1 MLPKNEIFM
10 GNVKLTRCKSEQQL
24 QNQKVITNSDND
36 VFPNLNQGD
45 HFIIQMSK
53 SDELGETIKYLA
65 RLEETQK
72 KQAIKDRLIENL
84 NKQLDLAKISQ
95 LQISDGQGG
104 QNTEDAVNN
113 DDVYIRIEGPPDV
126 GAQEN
131 NKKQITLIDFEKNS
145 NGDNNNEEE
154 KLSVIILVAPSELS
168 SEQNIDY
175 DNKSEE
181 IQIQSFDQEKICP
194 ICSSSF
200 EKIVRLLEC
209 EHKFCTSCYKEY
221 LENKIKVAKI
231 NNITCLQEGCTIIFS
246 EDIIKQLVSEQKF
259 QQYLVFKRKYEIEND
274 PNKKWCPAQGCDRF
288 IEKDSKAN
296 IVQCQCGSLVC
307 FNCGQLAHQGMLCED
322 AIQGDFKQALVKYLI
337 KYCPKCKSH
346 IQKNAGCNHMTCNCS
361 FQFCW
366 VCLQPYHQYHYR
378 YWSIRGCAIWSDG
391 RFKTQM
397 EISNPD
403 KMRKI
408 YFAPRLVLYILRGPL
423 LIVKLTL
430 LAAGKSIAK
439 PFCAMN
445 KKLSRSSNPK
455 FCLFRCTYFLFAELL
470 ILLIVILIFPFY
482 FVFYRLGKEISWL
495 SIKGCAY

>member
-1 MLPKNEIFM
+1 M

-24 QNQKVITNSDND
+24 QNQKIMTNNAEK
-36 VFPNLNQGD
+36 VFRNLKPRD
-45 HFIIQMSK
+45 HFVIQMSK
-53 SDELGETIKYLA
+53 SDELGETIKYHTH
-65 RLEETQK
+65 LEETQN
-72 KQAIKDRLIENL
+72 KQAIKDRLIENF
-84 NKQLDLAKISQ
+84 NKKLDLAKIFQ
-95 LQISDGQGG
+95 LQISDVQGG
-104 QNTEDAVNN
+104 LKTQEAVNN
-113 DDVYIRIEGPPDV
+113 DDVYIQIESPPVV

-131 NKKQITLIDFEKNS
+131 DKRQVTLIDFEKNS
-145 NGDNNNEEE
+145 NEDNNNEGQ
-154 KLSVIILVAPSELS
+154 KLSVAILVAPSELS

-175 DNKSEE
+175 NNQSEE
-181 IQIQSFDQEKICP
+181 IQIQSFDQENTCP

-221 LENKIKVAKI
+221 LENKIKIAKI
-231 NNITCLQEGCTIIFS
+231 NNVTCLQEGCTTIFS
-246 EDIIKQLVSEQKF
+246 EDIIEQLVNEQKF

-274 PNKKWCPAQGCDRF
+274 PTKKWCPAQGCDRF
-288 IEKDSKAN
+288 IEKDPRTK

-366 VCLQPYHQYHYR
+366 ACLQPYHQYHYR
-378 YWSIRGCAIWSDG
+378 YWSLKGCAIWSDG
-391 RFKTQM
+391 RFKTQK

-423 LIVKLTL
+423 LIVKLIMQ
-430 LAAGKSIAK
+430 AAGKSIAK

-445 KKLSRSSNPK
+445 KRLCRSLKTK
-455 FCLFRCTYFLFAELL
+455 FWY
-470 ILLIVILIFPFY
+470 
-482 FVFYRLGKEISWL
+482 
-495 SIKGCAY
+495 